1 MKHPQHSDENGYFEQ
16 YLLNIAN
23 VVEQDTD
30 PESRI
35 VTFEEG
41 VQEKERLKQL
51 AQDRLPEQIK
61 WNAASHEDL
70 PDPNFY
76 DVMEEDAEENIHAM
90 DEDGSLVP
98 DTRYEPAPAVGREI
112 DVNYLNI
119 KHHKL
124 LVSLYL
130 TQLKIQFLI
139 LPRPVI
145 SNCNHGPAC
154 EEDAETLT
162 HDEKAIIRAQQIE
175 HLEDILF
182 QISAIAAYKDLGIPI
197 FEAAWKD
204 FDEVKDTSS
213 NKEFREFLKRI
224 EYHSFCTTQDLS
236 VNFSKVSRVV
246 LCADMLLK
254 SLKDIKSSTK
264 KNQAIGWKN
273 KGRNAE
279 LLIWVKAW
287 NDLQN
292 CIQKETRFNSC
303 ALILSAAGVVDDNMA
318 CITIPHSQQDIS
330 FYEAVYN
337 QAVCMEDT
345 LHFIIKW
352 LPDMTE
358 VLFYHI
364 DNTRFASITKS
375 SVGLYDICNAPER
388 IRKLE

>member
-1 MKHPQHSDENGYFEQ
+1 MCIYIYNCVP
-16 YLLNIAN
+16 
-23 VVEQDTD
+23 
-30 PESRI
+30 R
-35 VTFEEG
+35 
-41 VQEKERLKQL
+41 RLM
-51 AQDRLPEQIK
+51 P
-61 WNAASHEDL
+61 S
-70 PDPNFY
+70 
-76 DVMEEDAEENIHAM
+76 
-90 DEDGSLVP
+90 SS
-98 DTRYEPAPAVGREI
+98 
-112 DVNYLNI
+112 
-119 KHHKL
+119 
-124 LVSLYL
+124 VSLYL
-130 TQLKIQFLI
+130 TQLKIQFLM

-162 HDEKAIIRAQQIE
+162 HDENARIRAQQIE

-197 FEAAWKD
+197 FEVAWKD

-213 NKEFREFLKRI
+213 NKKFREFLKRI

-246 LCADMLLK
+246 LCANMLLK
-254 SLKDIKSSTK
+254 SLEDIKSSTK
-264 KNQAIGWKN
+264 KHQVIGWKN

-279 LLIWVKAW
+279 LLISVNAW

-303 ALILSAAGVVDDNMA
+303 AFILSAAGVIDDNMA
-318 CITIPHSQQDIS
+318 CIAIPRSQKDIS
-330 FYEAVYN
+330 FYETVYTN
-337 QAVCMEDT
+337 AVCMEDT
-345 LHFIIKW
+345 LRFIIKW